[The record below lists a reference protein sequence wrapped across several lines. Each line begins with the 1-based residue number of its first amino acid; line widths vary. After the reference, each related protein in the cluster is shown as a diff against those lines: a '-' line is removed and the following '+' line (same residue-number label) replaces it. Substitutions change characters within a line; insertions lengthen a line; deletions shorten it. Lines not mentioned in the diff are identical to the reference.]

1 MFENFQ
7 NFVPK
12 ISHQLNLN
20 KQLVGSTIC
29 HIAREELSNNFPKIA
44 EHIIVVSFSEGVL
57 KVKAANSTVLSELH
71 YIKPELTEKINLRIS
86 ENPLL
91 KTIKLKNILATI

>member
-20 KQLVGSTIC
+20 KQLVSSTIC
-29 HIAREELSNNFPKIA
+29 HISREELRNNFPEIA
-44 EHIIVVSFSEGVL
+44 EHIVIVSFSEGVL
-57 KVKAANSTVLSELH
+57 KVKASNNTVLSELH
-71 YIKPELTEKINLRIS
+71 YIKTDLKEKINLRIS
-86 ENPLL
+86 ENALL
-91 KTIKLKNILATI
+91 KAIKLKNILATI